1 MAMESS
7 IEDKQLDDD
16 YILDGME
23 TSEADV
29 QTASSTEQLMAVIDK
44 LRQENAA
51 LMTGMRLP
59 HSMLPKSKAE

>member
-16 YILDGME
+16 FILDGME

-51 LMTGMRLP
+51 LMTGMCLP

>member
-29 QTASSTEQLMAVIDK
+29 QTASTTEQLMAVIDR

-51 LMTGMRLP
+51 LMTGTCLTRSVFL
-59 HSMLPKSKAE
+59 KSKAE